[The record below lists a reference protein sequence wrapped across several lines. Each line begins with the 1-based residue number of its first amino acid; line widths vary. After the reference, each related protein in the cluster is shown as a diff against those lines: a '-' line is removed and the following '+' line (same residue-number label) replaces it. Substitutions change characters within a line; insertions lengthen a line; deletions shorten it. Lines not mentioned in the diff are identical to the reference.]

1 MDDNKAG
8 KNDRRLE
15 EIAARYDLSIEILR
29 EYNDIF
35 REYGIPLFSPE
46 KEAERAGR
54 IVMAS
59 THGYWG
65 DPPPAGV
72 PDTGGQ
78 TYYVLEVS
86 KAWARLG
93 RKVIIC
99 ARWFEPFPQVE
110 RFHENLW
117 LLRIPAGGDRFIRKE
132 EIYPFLPELAERA
145 VAISALFGADAAM
158 GHYADGMAIS
168 LEVAE
173 RLGIPNVVIPHSL
186 GINKLLSLGFDPG
199 NPESWIDEKYNF
211 GTRES
216 FEILSL
222 KGANLEIA
230 NTLQEPGIL
239 NEYYGMSFPHLIMPA
254 GAGSN
259 FFDVSKNPESERL
272 SDYNL
277 LPGKYLIYFGRFS
290 EAKNVPGVI
299 ALFGEARRIEREMMG
314 GIKLVLVG
322 GSPENRAP
330 EEVIV
335 ENQIG
340 EVLKEYGLDE
350 NDVVRLPSQEWKTLA
365 VLAHHALSYVGMQK
379 MEPFGMGVAEA
390 MASSAPVVISDRAG
404 ITRWI
409 TDGIEGIV
417 VDPDDP
423 GKAAER
429 LVSFMKDPK
438 KLEEIARRGNK
449 MCRDTFSWDAIARD
463 QGEILDALCRRIAP
477 PGVKREGFEPIFAR
491 RTGRAYQRSAFTWRG
506 DPPVIRD
513 KHKKAAKS
521 LFPHILHEV
530 RNATGTGRRA
540 IVALAGESGAGKTEI
555 AEYLRYLLRSEGM
568 WGVTISGDA
577 FFRRVPSENHRAR
590 IDAYAEGQ
598 LDRYLGPSE
607 VDLEQLNSILKR
619 AVNRSV
625 GLISVPSDCR
635 ALGSRRYNDVPVDLE
650 GVDVLFVDLTYSLLL
665 ENVTL
670 KIFLESDYKARIDEI
685 RERNLGR
692 DPDQDFAFILKVLE
706 IEHGIIQGLKKRANL
721 IVTKN
726 YEVKR
731 S

>member
-1 MDDNKAG
+1 MDENKAG

-15 EIAARYDLSIEILR
+15 KIAHQYNLSIEILR
-29 EYNDIF
+29 EYRDIF
-35 REYGIPLFSPE
+35 SEYGIPLFSPG
-46 KEAERAGR
+46 KEAKSARR
-54 IVMAS
+54 IVMVS

-86 KAWARLG
+86 KAWARGG
-93 RKVIIC
+93 RRVIIC
-99 ARWFEPFPQVE
+99 ARWFEPYPRVE

-117 LLRIPAGGDRFIRKE
+117 LLRIPAAGDKFIRKE
-132 EIYPFLPELAERA
+132 DIYPLLPALAEGA
-145 VAISALFGADAAM
+145 VAVSALFGADAAV

-216 FEILSL
+216 FELSSL

-239 NEYYGMSFPHLIMPA
+239 HEYYGMSFPHLIMPA
-254 GAGSN
+254 GAGSI
-259 FFDVSKNPESERL
+259 FFDVSDNPESEML
-272 SDYNL
+272 GHYEL

-299 ALFGEARRIEREMMG
+299 ALFGEARRIASEMMR

-322 GSPENRAP
+322 GSPENPQA
-330 EEVIV
+330 EEIIV

-340 EVLKEYGLDE
+340 EVLKAYGLNE
-350 NDVVRLPSQEWKTLA
+350 NEVIRLPSQEWKTLA

-390 MASSAPVVISDRAG
+390 MAASAPVVISDRAG

-409 TDGIEGIV
+409 ADGVEGIV

-423 GKAAER
+423 GKAAGR
-429 LVSFMKDPK
+429 LVSLMKDPE
-438 KLEEIARRGNK
+438 KLHEIARSGNK

-463 QGEILDALCRRIAP
+463 QGEILDALSRGSAPRDVKGEEFKPLFAKRR
-477 PGVKREGFEPIFAR
+477 
-491 RTGRAYQRSAFTWRG
+491 GRAYQRAAFTWRG
-506 DPPVIRD
+506 DPPVIRE
-513 KHKKAAKS
+513 KHKKAATS
-521 LFPHILHEV
+521 LLSHILHEV
-530 RNATGTGRRA
+530 RHASGAGRRV
-540 IVALAGESGAGKTEI
+540 IVALGGESGAGKTEI
-555 AEYLRYLLRSEGM
+555 AEYLRYLMRSEGM

-577 FFRRVPSENHRAR
+577 FFKRVPSENHQAR
-590 IDAYAEGQ
+590 VDAYAEGR
-598 LDRYLGPSE
+598 LDKYLGPSE
-607 VDLEQLNSILKR
+607 VDLERLDSILGI
-619 AVNRSV
+619 AAERSMN
-625 GLISVPSDCR
+625 LISAPSDCR
-635 ALGSRRYNDVPVDLE
+635 ALGSRRYDDVPVDLE
-650 GVDVLFVDLTYSLLL
+650 GVDVVFVDLTYSLLL

-670 KIFLESDYKARIDEI
+670 KVFLESDYKARVDEI
-685 RERNLGR
+685 RERNLDR
-692 DPDQDFAFILKVLE
+692 DPDQDFEFILKVLE

-721 IVTKN
+721 IVTKT
-726 YEVKR
+726 YEVYR
-731 S
+731 P

>member
-1 MDDNKAG
+1 MDENKAG

-29 EYNDIF
+29 EYQDIF

-46 KEAERAGR
+46 NGAESAGR
-54 IVMAS
+54 IVMVS

-65 DPPPAGV
+65 DPPPAGM

-86 KAWARLG
+86 KAWARAG
-93 RKVIIC
+93 RTVIIC
-99 ARWFEPFPQVE
+99 ARWFEPYPRVE

-117 LLRIPAGGDRFIRKE
+117 LLRIPAGGDKFIRKE
-132 EIYPFLPELAERA
+132 DIYPLLPELAEKA
-145 VAISALFGADAAM
+145 VAVSALFGTHAVM

-186 GINKLLSLGFDPG
+186 GVNKLLSLGFDPG

-216 FEILSL
+216 FELSSL

-230 NTLQEPGIL
+230 NTLQEPDIL
-239 NEYYGMSFPHLIMPA
+239 NEYYEMSFPNLIMPA
-254 GAGSN
+254 GAGSH
-259 FFDVSKNPESERL
+259 FFDIDKNPKKERL
-272 SDYNL
+272 SAYDL

-299 ALFGEARRIEREMMG
+299 AFFGEARRVDSEMMK

-322 GSPENRAP
+322 GSPENREP

-335 ENQIG
+335 ENQVG
-340 EVLKEYGLDE
+340 EVLKEYGLNE

-365 VLAHHALSYVGMQK
+365 VLAHHALAYVGMQK

-390 MASSAPVVISDRAG
+390 MAASAPVVISNRAG

-409 TDGIEGIV
+409 TDGVEGIV
-417 VDPDDP
+417 VDPDNP
-423 GKAAER
+423 GKAAKR
-429 LVSFMKDPK
+429 LVSLMKEPE
-438 KLEEIARRGNK
+438 KLEEVARRGNE
-449 MCRDTFSWDAIARD
+449 MCRDIFSWDAIARD
-463 QGEILDALCRRIAP
+463 QGDILDALCRGIAP
-477 PGVKREGFEPIFAR
+477 PGVKGEGFKTIFAR
-491 RTGRAYQRSAFTWRG
+491 REGRAYQRSAFTWRG
-506 DPPVIRD
+506 DPPVIRE
-513 KHKKAAKS
+513 KHKKASTS
-521 LFPHILHEV
+521 LFPHIFQEV
-530 RNATGTGRRA
+530 RKAAGAGRRV

-577 FFRRVPSENHRAR
+577 FFRHVPSENHRAR

-598 LDRYLGPSE
+598 LDQYLGPSE
-607 VDLEQLNSILKR
+607 VDLERLDSILEQ
-619 AVNRSV
+619 AAERSV
-625 GLISVPSDCR
+625 NLVSVPSDCR
-635 ALGSRRYNDVPVDLE
+635 TLGSRRYNDVPVDLE
-650 GVDVLFVDLTYSLLL
+650 GIDALFVDLTYSLLL

-670 KIFLESDYKARIDEI
+670 RVFLESDYRARVDEI

-692 DPDQDFAFILKVLE
+692 DPDQDFEFILKVLE

-726 YEVKR
+726 YEVYR
-731 S
+731 P